1 MDDRNESMSVEW
13 TDLLQTEGINKHGYG
28 LIPKLVMTDHSISI
42 TAKAIYAY
50 LCSLAGSG
58 SVAFPG
64 RDKIVSTLSIN
75 KETYY
80 THMKQLI
87 DRNYIKVSRKR
98 SGKLFERNIYTLC
111 VYVDA
116 SGKPVSVKA
125 TGYGM
130 IPRAVTS
137 APDLSAKAKA
147 LYAYFTSF
155 KGAGEG
161 AFPKVPDILHHMDIS
176 RNTYKKILD
185 ELTSAGYVI
194 VRQIVNRGRLSQN
207 YFILPDY
214 PKPQQGQDPDETK
227 PVKKKKNTVS
237 TNDIPNGKNVK
248 KECVKNPDM
257 INPDVKKPDIIEPD
271 IIIPDVINP
280 DTTNNS
286 PPINSSSIIN
296 PIYQQALEMFDTNE
310 DADIIV
316 DLSRE
321 GDPYAISLIHMIDRL
336 KMRKIIE
343 ECIGLDVYDPP
354 DKKDIRYLISL
365 VVDACQYPSL
375 VVNKQEY
382 PKTNFVPKLLNLG
395 IEEYQYVLEQVGKR
409 QQIKNLKAYYIACLY
424 NAKEDLSADIA
435 HQIRNYD

>member
-1 MDDRNESMSVEW
+1 MD
-13 TDLLQTEGINKHGYG
+13 
-28 LIPKLVMTDHSISI
+28 
-42 TAKAIYAY
+42 
-50 LCSLAGSG
+50 
-58 SVAFPG
+58 
-64 RDKIVSTLSIN
+64 
-75 KETYY
+75 
-80 THMKQLI
+80 
-87 DRNYIKVSRKR
+87 
-98 SGKLFERNIYTLC
+98 
-111 VYVDA
+111 
-116 SGKPVSVKA
+116 
-125 TGYGM
+125 
-130 IPRAVTS
+130 
-137 APDLSAKAKA
+137 
-147 LYAYFTSF
+147 
-155 KGAGEG
+155 
-161 AFPKVPDILHHMDIS
+161 
-176 RNTYKKILD
+176 
-185 ELTSAGYVI
+185 
-194 VRQIVNRGRLSQN
+194 
-207 YFILPDY
+207 
-214 PKPQQGQDPDETK
+214 
-227 PVKKKKNTVS
+227 VKKKKNTVS
-237 TNDIPNGKNVK
+237 INDIPNGKNVK